1 MALSITTA
9 PTVEPLEVGELRAHL
24 REDDVGQDAVIGRMI
39 KAARLHTEVF
49 AGRTFINTTY
59 LLTLDRFPVPA
70 LIEPPRPPLSSVTS
84 ITYTDTDGATQTLAA
99 DQYQRDTESEPG
111 RIVQAFGV
119 TWPATRL
126 ELNTVAV
133 TYVAGYGAT
142 PTDVPQNF
150 RQAILILAA
159 HLYEHREVT
168 VTGTIIATIPMSYA
182 SLVWQDRVM
191 RFA

>member
-9 PTVEPLEVGELRAHL
+9 PAVEPVEIGELRAHV

-49 AGRTFINTTY
+49 AGRTFINTTF

-70 LIEPPRPPLSSVTS
+70 LIEPPGPPLSSVTS
-84 ITYTDTDGATQTLAA
+84 ITYIDTDGDEQTLAA
-99 DQYQRDTESEPG
+99 DQYQVDTESKPG

-119 TWPATRL
+119 TWPATRAQ
-126 ELNTVAV
+126 LNVV
-133 TYVAGYGAT
+133 EVNFVAGYGAA
-142 PTDVPQNF
+142 PEDVPENF
-150 RQAILILAA
+150 RLAILILAA

-182 SLVWQDRVM
+182 SLVWQDRTVGI
-191 RFA
+191 A